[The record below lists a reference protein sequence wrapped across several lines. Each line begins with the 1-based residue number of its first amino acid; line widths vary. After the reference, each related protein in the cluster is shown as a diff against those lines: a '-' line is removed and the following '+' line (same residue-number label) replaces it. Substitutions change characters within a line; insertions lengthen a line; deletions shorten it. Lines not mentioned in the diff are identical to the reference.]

1 MFFENARVLYRHQPS
16 AERNNFRAKSHML
29 VIKRRLF
36 LGDLAH
42 ALKLNVA
49 FTQSKV
55 DRAVWCSMSKLGDEA
70 AFSLASPG
78 GAADPP

>member
-1 MFFENARVLYRHQPS
+1 
-16 AERNNFRAKSHML
+16 ML

-36 LGDLAH
+36 LGGLAH

-55 DRAVWCSMSKLGDEA
+55 DRAVWGSMSKLGGEA
-70 AFSLASPG
+70 AFSLTSND
-78 GAADPP
+78 GAGDLP

>member
-1 MFFENARVLYRHQPS
+1 MFFENARVLYRHQPA

-36 LGDLAH
+36 LGGLAH

-55 DRAVWCSMSKLGDEA
+55 DRAVW
-70 AFSLASPG
+70 
-78 GAADPP
+78 